1 MTILIL
7 VGMAVL
13 VGVLLLYVFEL
24 GRSRRLLLKAGN
36 ARKALRGSEELFRSI
51 MQNVH
56 AFILLIDR
64 DFVVTRTNYYDITK
78 ARKPEGRLVR
88 VGDLLRCNNALSAEG
103 GCGTHELCGNCP
115 IRKKIEETFRAKSS
129 FTDLEAIL
137 DIQDRR
143 GEVAECDTYVSGEYM
158 EIDDKEVW

>member
-7 VGMAVL
+7 IGMAVL

-36 ARKALRGSEELFRSI
+36 ARKALRSSEELFRSI

-56 AFILLIDR
+56 AFILLINR

-78 ARKPEGRLVR
+78 ARKPEGRLPR
-88 VGDLLRCNNALSAEG
+88 V
-103 GCGTHELCGNCP
+103 
-115 IRKKIEETFRAKSS
+115 
-129 FTDLEAIL
+129 
-137 DIQDRR
+137 
-143 GEVAECDTYVSGEYM
+143 
-158 EIDDKEVW
+158 